1 MTTTRDSSRRIEIL
15 AVVAR
20 ALVAAVI
27 VAMSPWALA
36 VQVAQNGLGQ
46 VLLYP
51 YYTIRATRDGP
62 YNSLFI
68 ITNTA
73 ADTKVIRVR
82 FRESKNGRPVQSINV
97 YLVPNDSFAAA
108 VVPDPTSTGA
118 ELLWYDQSC
127 TDPPV
132 AVATD
137 ASHALPFNNLQYSG
151 LNADFEDAS
160 LARTGEGYIEI
171 FELGVVKDATALAA
185 LKPDRTVSGV
195 VPDCPTAVAVALD
208 DVSKIGP
215 PTGGLMGSGFLINV
229 FASTLYSYDATALDD
244 FTRVALWSRPTAAT
258 PTLDDVNPKLSRIF
272 DGAILRQSSWD
283 VAKGARPADP
293 VSAVL
298 MADQV
303 LNYFVLDRFT
313 ASSTDWIVTM
323 PTKPNYVSV
332 VGAIAP
338 PPAPF
343 ESRFNAGGAPDSFD
357 YKFDPCRGQNGGRS
371 IAYDR
376 EGYSAEGPVGC
387 PGIPPPLTRFVLPW
401 TTNIITFSAVF
412 APSNPSVF
420 ASSSSIAFALGRD
433 VDMPR
438 YNGWLRLGPLPNAS
452 PSPAHKLVST
462 DAPPVTYYGLPMIGF
477 MANSY
482 YNGAIPAPG
491 GQGTLLS
498 AYGATSPH
506 KGVMRIE

>member
-1 MTTTRDSSRRIEIL
+1 
-15 AVVAR
+15 
-20 ALVAAVI
+20 
-27 VAMSPWALA
+27 
-36 VQVAQNGLGQ
+36 

-108 VVPDPTSTGA
+108 VVPDPASTGA
-118 ELLWYDQSC
+118 ELFWYDQSC

-132 AVATD
+132 AVSPYT
-137 ASHALPFNNLQYSG
+137 LPFSNAQYSG
-151 LNADFEDAS
+151 PNADFEDAS
-160 LARTGEGYIEI
+160 LARTGEGYIEV
-171 FELGVVKDATALAA
+171 FELGVVKDTAVLAA
-185 LKPDRTVSGV
+185 LKTDRTVSGV

-229 FASTLYSYDATALDD
+229 FAGTLYSYDATALDD
-244 FTRVALWSRPTAAT
+244 FTRVALWSRPTAAA

-272 DGAILRQSSWD
+272 DGAVVRQSSWD

-298 MADQV
+298 MWDQV
-303 LNYFVLDRFT
+303 LSYFVLDPGT
-313 ASSTDWIVTM
+313 GSGTDWIVTM

-332 VGAIAP
+332 IGAIALP
-338 PPAPF
+338 TAPF
-343 ESRFNAGGAPDSFD
+343 ESRFNTGGAPDSFD
-357 YKFDPCRGQNGGRS
+357 VHLIPCNSPTRGNS
-371 IAYDR
+371 IEFDR
-376 EGYSAEGPVGC
+376 EGFGPALPLGC
-387 PGIPPPLTRFVLPW
+387 PGVPPGHLPFSLPW
-401 TTNIITFSAVF
+401 TANAVTFDK
-412 APSNPSVF
+412 SNVF
-420 ASSSSIAFALGRD
+420 ASSSS
-433 VDMPR
+433 VD
-438 YNGWLRLGPLPNAS
+438 YGTSKSNGWLRLAPFPNAS

-462 DAPPVTYYGLPMIGF
+462 DSPPVTYYGLPMIGF

-482 YNGAIPAPG
+482 YNGAIPSA
-491 GQGTLLS
+491 QGNLLS

-506 KGVMRIE
+506 KGVTRIE

>member
-1 MTTTRDSSRRIEIL
+1 MTTAGDSSNRIEIL

-20 ALVAAVI
+20 ALTAAVI
-27 VAMSPWALA
+27 VAVSPWALA

-108 VVPDPTSTGA
+108 VVPDPASAGA

-127 TDPPV
+127 VDPLLAV
-132 AVATD
+132 AVGAPYT
-137 ASHALPFNNLQYSG
+137 LPFNNASYAG
-151 LNADFEDAS
+151 PNADFEDPS
-160 LARTGEGYIEI
+160 LSRTGEGYIEI
-171 FELGVVKDATALAA
+171 FELGVVKDPNVLAA

-195 VPDCPTAVAVALD
+195 VPDCLSAVPVALD

-229 FASTLYSYDATALDD
+229 FAGTLYSYDATALDD
-244 FTRVALWSRPTAAT
+244 FTRAALWSRPTAAT

-272 DGAILRQSSWD
+272 DGAVVRQSSWD
-283 VAKGARPADP
+283 VAKGARLADP

-303 LNYFVLDRFT
+303 LN
-313 ASSTDWIVTM
+313 SSCLIRLQVRL
-323 PTKPNYVSV
+323 PT
-332 VGAIAP
+332 
-338 PPAPF
+338 
-343 ESRFNAGGAPDSFD
+343 
-357 YKFDPCRGQNGGRS
+357 
-371 IAYDR
+371 
-376 EGYSAEGPVGC
+376 
-387 PGIPPPLTRFVLPW
+387 
-401 TTNIITFSAVF
+401 
-412 APSNPSVF
+412 
-420 ASSSSIAFALGRD
+420 
-433 VDMPR
+433 
-438 YNGWLRLGPLPNAS
+438 
-452 PSPAHKLVST
+452 
-462 DAPPVTYYGLPMIGF
+462 GL
-477 MANSY
+477 
-482 YNGAIPAPG
+482 
-491 GQGTLLS
+491 
-498 AYGATSPH
+498 
-506 KGVMRIE
+506 